1 MVGER
6 RDARDKEVGR
16 PTLHHVESGRMAE
29 SSTWVCSRAMSSWSR
44 IPSVP
49 SKRAARVRVARDR
62 RNNTSRKHSLPL
74 PSCRVVEPTSE
85 PLTNRSWDR
94 LRGVKR
100 TALPTPTSIVVSL
113 RSHVRLTDRTSIHC
127 PSALPLVA
135 RVANRVRPSRVPN
148 DSPPSVEN
156 LAGKFPRARLG
167 LGLSQTGRGRET
179 ETVCTREK
187 RSHCECQRI
196 TLARY

>member
-1 MVGER
+1 
-6 RDARDKEVGR
+6 
-16 PTLHHVESGRMAE
+16 
-29 SSTWVCSRAMSSWSR
+29 MSSWIR

-49 SKRAARVRVARDR
+49 SKRASRVRVARDR

-74 PSCRVVEPTSE
+74 PSCRVVESTSE
-85 PLTNRSWDR
+85 PLTNRSWDG

-100 TALPTPTSIVVSL
+100 TAFPTPTSVVVSL
-113 RSHVRLTDRTSIHC
+113 RSHVRRMHRTSIHC
-127 PSALPLVA
+127 PSAHPFVA

-179 ETVCTREK
+179 ETVCTLEK
-187 RSHCECQRI
+187 RSHSACQRI

>member
-1 MVGER
+1 M
-6 RDARDKEVGR
+6 
-16 PTLHHVESGRMAE
+16 HHVESGRMVE
-29 SSTWVCSRAMSSWSR
+29 SSTWVCSHAVSSWIR
-44 IPSVP
+44 IQPVP
-49 SKRAARVRVARDR
+49 SKRAPRVRVARNR
-62 RNNTSRKHSLPL
+62 RKNTSRKHSLPL

-94 LRGVKR
+94 LRRVKR
-100 TALPTPTSIVVSL
+100 TALPTPTSVVVSL

-127 PSALPLVA
+127 PSSLPFVA
-135 RVANRVRPSRVPN
+135 RMTNRVRRSRVHN

-167 LGLSQTGRGRET
+167 LRLPQTARGRET

-187 RSHCECQRI
+187 RSHSKCQRI